1 MRRREFITLLGS
13 VAATWPLAAAVAQK
27 KEPEAAQAEISG
39 GVVKLGVLTDE
50 TGVLSSPSG
59 EGSIEATRMAVEDFG
74 SKAAGKPIEIIHADH
89 QNKTDIGAAIARRWI
104 DVDGV
109 DAIVDVP
116 NSAIALAV
124 QEIAKEKNRVLLVST
139 AATADLT
146 GKACSPVG
154 VHWTWDTYAVAS
166 AAKAIVS
173 QGGDSWFFLTADFAF
188 GHAMQRD
195 ATRFIEAS
203 GGKVIGSVRHPLG
216 TADFASFLLQAQSSR
231 AKIVGLANGGSDTT
245 NSIKQAV
252 EFGLARGGQRLAAI
266 AAVITD
272 VHAVGLADAQGLLLT
287 TSFYWDRT
295 EDSRQWSKRFFA
307 RRGVMPTQMQAGV
320 YSAVTHYLK
329 AVDALGSD
337 EAKAVVAKMRDMP
350 IHDFFADRGL
360 LRADGRM
367 VHDMY
372 LVEVKKPEESHH
384 PWDYYKILKIIPGEE
399 AFRPMSEGGL
409 PASRQTLDATDSAA
423 LMSPCGPFRRS
434 QRYNIMSEI
443 EG

>member
-1 MRRREFITLLGS
+1 MTRRMLAWLGFTLLAITL
-13 VAATWPLAAAVAQK
+13 VQPAAAQK
-27 KEPEAAQAEISG
+27 KAPEAAQAEISG

-139 AATADLT
+139 AAIVDLT

-195 ATRFIEAS
+195 ATRIIEAS

-231 AKIVGLANGGSDTT
+231 AKIVGLANGGSDMT

-266 AAVITD
+266 AAVI
-272 VHAVGLADAQGLLLT
+272 AVGLAGAQGLLLT

-295 EDSRQWSKRFFA
+295 EESRQWSKRFFA

-350 IHDFFADRGL
+350 IHDFFADRGF

-372 LVEVKKPEESHH
+372 LVEVKKPEESHY

-399 AFRPMSEGGL
+399 AFRPMSEGGCPL
-409 PASRQTLDATDSAA
+409 LTKP
-423 LMSPCGPFRRS
+423 
-434 QRYNIMSEI
+434 
-443 EG
+443 

>member
-1 MRRREFITLLGS
+1 MRRREFIALLGS
-13 VAATWPLAAAVAQK
+13 VAATWPLAAAAH
-27 KEPEAAQAEISG
+27 AEISG
-39 GVVKLGVLTDE
+39 GIVKLGVLTDE
-50 TGVLSSPSG
+50 TGVLSTPSG

-74 SKAAGKPIEIIHADH
+74 GKVAGKPIEIIHADH

-109 DAIVDVP
+109 DAIIDVP
-116 NSAIALAV
+116 NSAIVLAV

-154 VHWTWDTYAVAS
+154 VHWTWDTYAVAAS
-166 AAKAIVS
+166 AAKAIVL
-173 QGGDSWFFLTADFAF
+173 QGGDSWFFLTADYAF

-231 AKIVGLANGGSDTT
+231 AKIVGIVNGGSDMT
-245 NSIKQAV
+245 NSIKQAA
-252 EFGLARGGQRLAAI
+252 EFGIARGGQRLAAI
-266 AAVITD
+266 SAVITD
-272 VHAVGLADAQGLLLT
+272 VHAVGLADAQGLLLAE
-287 TSFYWDRT
+287 SFYWDRT
-295 EDSRQWSKRFFA
+295 EESRQWSKRFFA
-307 RRGVMPTQMQAGV
+307 RRGAMPTQMQAGV
-320 YSAVTHYLK
+320 YSAVMHYLK
-329 AVDALGSD
+329 AVNALGSD

-350 IHDFFADRGL
+350 IHDFFADSGL

-372 LVEVKKPEESHH
+372 LVEVKKPKESHY
-384 PWDYYKILKIIPGEE
+384 PWDYYKILNTIPGEE
-399 AFRPMSEGGL
+399 AFRPMSEGGCPL
-409 PASRQTLDATDSAA
+409 FTKP
-423 LMSPCGPFRRS
+423 
-434 QRYNIMSEI
+434 
-443 EG
+443 

>member
-13 VAATWPLAAAVAQK
+13 VAATWPLAAAAAEK
-27 KEPEAAQAEISG
+27 KAPGAAQAEISG

-139 AATADLT
+139 AAIVDLT

-231 AKIVGLANGGSDTT
+231 AKIVGLANGGSDMT

-272 VHAVGLADAQGLLLT
+272 IHAVGLADAQGLLLT

-295 EDSRQWSKRFFA
+295 EESRQWSKRFFA

-372 LVEVKKPEESHH
+372 LVEVKKPEESHY

-399 AFRPMSEGGL
+399 AFRPMGEGGCPL
-409 PASRQTLDATDSAA
+409 LAKP
-423 LMSPCGPFRRS
+423 
-434 QRYNIMSEI
+434 
-443 EG
+443 

>member
-1 MRRREFITLLGS
+1 MLAWLGFTLGIVL
-13 VAATWPLAAAVAQK
+13 VQPAAAQK
-27 KEPEAAQAEISG
+27 KAPEVAQAEISG

-139 AATADLT
+139 AAIVDLT

-154 VHWTWDTYAVAS
+154 VHWAWDTYAVAS

-173 QGGDSWFFLTADFAF
+173 QGGDSWFFLTADYAF

-216 TADFASFLLQAQSSR
+216 TPDFASFLLQAQSSR
-231 AKIVGLANGGSDTT
+231 AKIVGFANGGSDMT
-245 NSIKQAV
+245 NSIKQAA

-272 VHAVGLADAQGLLLT
+272 VHAVGLADAQGLLLS

-295 EDSRQWSKRFFA
+295 EESRQWSKRFFG

-350 IHDFFADRGL
+350 IHDFFADRGF

-372 LVEVKKPEESHH
+372 LVEVKKPEESHY
-384 PWDYYKILKIIPGEE
+384 PWDYYKILKIISGEE
-399 AFRPMSEGGL
+399 AFRPMSEGGCPL
-409 PASRQTLDATDSAA
+409 LAKP
-423 LMSPCGPFRRS
+423 
-434 QRYNIMSEI
+434 
-443 EG
+443 

>member
-1 MRRREFITLLGS
+1 MRRREFIALLGS
-13 VAATWPLAAAVAQK
+13 VAATWPFAAAAH
-27 KEPEAAQAEISG
+27 AEISG
-39 GVVKLGVLTDE
+39 GIVKLGVLTDE
-50 TGVLSSPSG
+50 TGVLSTPSG

-74 SKAAGKPIEIIHADH
+74 GKAAGKPIEIIHADH
-89 QNKTDIGAAIARRWI
+89 QNKTDIGGAIARRWI

-109 DAIVDVP
+109 DAIIDVP
-116 NSAIALAV
+116 NSAIVLAV

-154 VHWTWDTYAVAS
+154 VHWTWDTYAVAAS
-166 AAKAIVS
+166 AAKAIVL
-173 QGGDSWFFLTADFAF
+173 QGGDSWFFLTADYAF

-231 AKIVGLANGGSDTT
+231 AKIVGIVNGGSDMT
-245 NSIKQAV
+245 NSIKQAA
-252 EFGLARGGQRLAAI
+252 EFGIARGGQRLAAI
-266 AAVITD
+266 SAVITD
-272 VHAVGLADAQGLLLT
+272 VHAVGLADAQGLLLAEL
-287 TSFYWDRT
+287 FYWDRT
-295 EDSRQWSKRFFA
+295 EESRQWSKRFFA
-307 RRGVMPTQMQAGV
+307 RRGAMPTQMQAGV
-320 YSAVTHYLK
+320 YSAVMHYLK

-350 IHDFFADRGL
+350 IHDFFADSGL

-372 LVEVKKPEESHH
+372 LVEVKKPEELHY
-384 PWDYYKILKIIPGEE
+384 PWDYYKILKTIPGEE
-399 AFRPMSEGGL
+399 AFRPMSEGGCPL
-409 PASRQTLDATDSAA
+409 LAKP
-423 LMSPCGPFRRS
+423 
-434 QRYNIMSEI
+434 
-443 EG
+443 